1 MDKFYDIE
9 TKLDFKDVLIVP
21 KNSDV
26 LSRSLV
32 NLEKNFTFKYYK
44 KELKCIPIIVSNMS
58 SVGTLSMAKE
68 MSKNKCL
75 TVLHKFID
83 YDKLSNLIDT
93 VEIDPT
99 YIFISCGVNESDIL
113 NTEKILNEKKID
125 KLCID
130 IANGYLDKLVN
141 TIKYFRLKYPDILIM
156 AGNVVTQNR
165 CNELY
170 DSGADIVKIGIG
182 GGSCC
187 LTREKTGIGYP
198 QLSCILDCHKDYECR
213 SLLASDG
220 GCSTPG
226 DICKA
231 FGAGADFVILGG
243 MLGGHNE
250 CEGEVV
256 EIQEKKKML
265 IYGMSSET
273 AQSLHN
279 GGMENYRTSEGRTIY
294 IDYRGSVKDTL
305 NDILGGLRSY
315 GTYIGCDDIQNF
327 EYCTQFVIVNRQLNN
342 PYDN

>member
-231 FGAGADFVILGG
+231 FGAGADFVMLGG

-256 EIQEKKKML
+256 EIQGKKKML

>member
-231 FGAGADFVILGG
+231 FGAGADFVMLGG
-243 MLGGHNE
+243 MLGGHDE

>member
-21 KNSDV
+21 KNSV
-26 LSRSLV
+26 VSSRSLV
-32 NLEKNFTFKYYK
+32 NLERNFTFKYYK
-44 KELKCIPIIVSNMS
+44 KELKCIPIIVSNMA

-156 AGNVVTQNR
+156 AGNIVTQNR

-187 LTREKTGIGYP
+187 LTREKTGVGYP

-220 GCSTPG
+220 GCCTPG

-231 FGAGADFVILGG
+231 FGAGADFVMLGG
-243 MLGGHNE
+243 MLGGHDE
-250 CEGEVV
+250 CEGEMV
-256 EIQEKKKML
+256 EIQGQKKVL

>member
-99 YIFISCGVNESDIL
+99 YIFISCGVNESDII

>member
-231 FGAGADFVILGG
+231 FGAGADFVMLGG
-243 MLGGHNE
+243 MLGGHDE
-250 CEGEVV
+250 CEGEMV

>member
-220 GCSTPG
+220 GCSIPG

-231 FGAGADFVILGG
+231 FGAGADFVMLGG
-243 MLGGHNE
+243 MLGGHDE

-256 EIQEKKKML
+256 EIQGKKKML

>member
-231 FGAGADFVILGG
+231 FGAGADFVMLGG

-256 EIQEKKKML
+256 EIQGKKK
-265 IYGMSSET
+265 
-273 AQSLHN
+273 
-279 GGMENYRTSEGRTIY
+279 
-294 IDYRGSVKDTL
+294 
-305 NDILGGLRSY
+305 ILLE
-315 GTYIGCDDIQNF
+315 I
-327 EYCTQFVIVNRQLNN
+327 
-342 PYDN
+342 

>member
-1 MDKFYDIE
+1 
-9 TKLDFKDVLIVP
+9 
-21 KNSDV
+21 
-26 LSRSLV
+26 
-32 NLEKNFTFKYYK
+32 
-44 KELKCIPIIVSNMS
+44 MS

-231 FGAGADFVILGG
+231 FGAGADFVMLGG
-243 MLGGHNE
+243 MLGGHDE
-250 CEGEVV
+250 CEGEMV